1 MKFWFGMDIGNA
13 VMMGRPYHSMY
24 PEKLRIEKPY
34 PIKDEIIAGLE
45 KRNHK
50 IKHSK
55 VWGCGVVLVINRDCP
70 RASYKQ
76 SLTLES
82 LEELTGISCFE

>member
-70 RASYKQ
+70 
-76 SLTLES
+76 
-82 LEELTGISCFE
+82 SCKLQAKSDPRKFGRTDGY